1 MKEMDE
7 NTQELKKIEK
17 EYNAYIDKKMELS
30 KSVFCFKNQI
40 DKLDVDFTSEKEELN
55 KIDRELNKDEN
66 DLNEIEKRLNKV
78 IERIDNKSSQ
88 Q

>member
-30 KSVFCFKNQI
+30 KSVFCFKNKM
-40 DKLDVDFTSEKEELN
+40 DKFDVDFT
-55 KIDRELNKDEN
+55 
-66 DLNEIEKRLNKV
+66 
-78 IERIDNKSSQ
+78 
-88 Q
+88 